1 MSCVRWCRC
10 ETAPPPTF
18 SLARSAAS
26 ALAGHAPERALDLVS
41 LMIWAAATGG
51 WSASAVPD
59 ARATLAQITG
69 GGARREFMQTMLDG
83 AMALLR
89 GEAAPAGDL
98 FADALAQADS
108 LPSDVIVTQIAGLI
122 GQWTADFTP
131 ARNRFARV
139 VAQRRAEGSLTELA
153 GSLPLL
159 AIGEMCTG
167 HTQAA
172 NEAIA
177 EGLELLHQLGLSRT
191 RSHISRCKP
200 GRPRWQ
206 AGRKNAAGVLI

>member
-1 MSCVRWCRC
+1 VRWCRC

-177 EGLELLHQLGLSRT
+177 EGLELLHQLGFE
-191 RSHISRCKP
+191 
-200 GRPRWQ
+200 
-206 AGRKNAAGVLI
+206 